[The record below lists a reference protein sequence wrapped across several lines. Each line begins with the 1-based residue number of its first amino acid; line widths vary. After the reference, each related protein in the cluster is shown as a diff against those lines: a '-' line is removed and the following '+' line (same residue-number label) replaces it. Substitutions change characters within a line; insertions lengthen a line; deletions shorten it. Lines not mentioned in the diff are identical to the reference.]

1 MSQPLLLTKCHRPRP
16 RATTLRR
23 ERLFRRLDPAT
34 TVPVSL
40 ISAPAGFGKS
50 TLVSSWLDDRGLAA
64 AWFSCDAG
72 DTDPHRLLRYLVH
85 AIRTVAADVLA
96 DVADR
101 CADTVPP
108 PVDHLITQIAND
120 LAIHGKDILLV
131 IDDAHLL
138 SDDLITTVI
147 MPLMEQVG
155 EHLRQVLLC
164 RSDPPIPLARERT
177 RGRLIEVR
185 AADLRVQQD
194 EVGELFATSLAVR
207 LTDSQAAML
216 LEKTEGWVA
225 GLKLAALSLQNRTD
239 TDTDAFLQAFA
250 GTDAFVL
257 DYLLEEVLN
266 SLDARLRGA
275 ILRLSVLEQFNAEA
289 AEHVTGLDGEDL
301 ITELDR
307 RNLFLIPLD
316 SQRIWYRFHHL
327 FADLLQRR
335 TRHEMAE
342 ADTLF
347 SLAAEWFI
355 QHRLPAIG
363 LRTLR
368 NVEDAQ
374 LRAGV
379 MRRGWTHFMAE
390 NVMDAVLRELA
401 GLPRTMVENDPR
413 LLTAECNAL
422 MNHYHFAQVTDIF
435 DMWQAA
441 LDMEKDPVAHKFI
454 EARLTFVK
462 GVLRVIRHDY
472 SQDEGYLE
480 RSATLLRSMSRADAA
495 EAGMMPEAVDIALHE
510 TEVLLSRS
518 FIALGRIDEALDLL
532 HRMKDRHRLHADHA
546 EEVQAIEDIVRV
558 HVLIGDVRAAR
569 RIMVEHD
576 ELAERYGIR
585 YDPANETEVITL
597 RARLALERCD
607 FDEAVSWCNKAYD
620 VQKRERYLRIVQAF
634 NCYQTEQRIACM
646 RGDYGR
652 AHEILDVL
660 RTASYPGLQDY
671 FTEALL
677 LMETWMAFMNGEDE
691 TVDHWLVRCE
701 RDYLPEWN
709 KPKHQIFG
717 RIGTI
722 GLYLNVHARRSGRER
737 ISGLLAEALDF
748 TKTHQMPRQHAEFL
762 LVRMMIAVH
771 EQRMD
776 EAVDACM
783 DALAICARYDM
794 TSPFFNV
801 FDRKDTVTD
810 LINAGLNRRTPSGDL
825 VAAAERILGTWPE
838 GSGRA
843 NDTAARPSL
852 NIQLR
857 LNPDTQRLDLTPRE
871 IETLAL
877 LVQGNTNQR
886 IADKLYVSLATVKT
900 HLYNLYQKLGVG
912 NRAEAIV
919 RARGLGISDR

>member
-1 MSQPLLLTKCHRPRP
+1 
-16 RATTLRR
+16 
-23 ERLFRRLDPAT
+23 
-34 TVPVSL
+34 
-40 ISAPAGFGKS
+40 
-50 TLVSSWLDDRGLAA
+50 
-64 AWFSCDAG
+64 
-72 DTDPHRLLRYLVH
+72 
-85 AIRTVAADVLA
+85 
-96 DVADR
+96 
-101 CADTVPP
+101 
-108 PVDHLITQIAND
+108 
-120 LAIHGKDILLV
+120 
-131 IDDAHLL
+131 
-138 SDDLITTVI
+138 
-147 MPLMEQVG
+147 
-155 EHLRQVLLC
+155 
-164 RSDPPIPLARERT
+164 
-177 RGRLIEVR
+177 
-185 AADLRVQQD
+185 
-194 EVGELFATSLAVR
+194 
-207 LTDSQAAML
+207 
-216 LEKTEGWVA
+216 
-225 GLKLAALSLQNRTD
+225 
-239 TDTDAFLQAFA
+239 
-250 GTDAFVL
+250 
-257 DYLLEEVLN
+257 
-266 SLDARLRGA
+266 
-275 ILRLSVLEQFNAEA
+275 
-289 AEHVTGLDGEDL
+289 
-301 ITELDR
+301 
-307 RNLFLIPLD
+307 
-316 SQRIWYRFHHL
+316 
-327 FADLLQRR
+327 
-335 TRHEMAE
+335 
-342 ADTLF
+342 
-347 SLAAEWFI
+347 
-355 QHRLPAIG
+355 
-363 LRTLR
+363 
-368 NVEDAQ
+368 
-374 LRAGV
+374 
-379 MRRGWTHFMAE
+379 MAE

-435 DMWQAA
+435 DRWQVA
-441 LDMEKDPVAHKFI
+441 LELEKDPVAHKFI

-495 EAGMMPEAVDIALHE
+495 EAGMMSEAVDIALHE

-532 HRMKDRHRLHADHA
+532 NRMKDRHRLHANHA
-546 EEVQAIEDIVRV
+546 EEVQAIEDN
-558 HVLIGDVRAAR
+558 VRAAR

-677 LMETWMAFMNGEDE
+677 LMETWMAFMKGEDE
-691 TVDHWLVRCE
+691 AVDRWLLRCE
-701 RDYLPEWN
+701 RDYLPDWN

-717 RIGTI
+717 RIGTLS
-722 GLYLNVHARRSGRER
+722 LYLNVHARRSGGER
-737 ISGLLAEALDF
+737 IAALLAEALEF
-748 TKTHQMPRQHAEFL
+748 TKTHQMSRQHAEFL
-762 LVRMMIAVH
+762 LVRMTVAMH
-771 EQRMD
+771 EERPD
-776 EAVDACM
+776 EAVEACM

-801 FDRKDTVTD
+801 FDRKDMVTE
-810 LINAGLNRRTPSGDL
+810 LINTGLNRRTPPGEL

-838 GSGRA
+838 GTGKA
-843 NDTAARPSL
+843 NDTTVRPSL

-919 RARGLGISDR
+919 RARELGISDR